1 MIKGFDIKEKD
12 QKYVWHPFTQ
22 VKTDLPPIPIT
33 YADGSAVYD
42 DKGKKYIDCN
52 SSWWVNVH
60 GHGHPHIAQAIFR
73 QFQEIDHVIFAGV
86 THPKAVELAERI
98 VRILPED
105 KFHKVFFS
113 DNGSTAVEVALKMV
127 LQFWYN
133 KGVSKNRLVAIE
145 GAYHGDTFGAMS
157 MGQRG
162 YFNRPFENFF
172 FDTDFIAF
180 PDKHNASTAMN
191 QAIRLFENGDVAGLI
206 LEPLVQGSAGMRM
219 YGKDW
224 LNDLVEVAK
233 ANDVL
238 VVFDEVMTGWGRTGK
253 MFAMDYLLDAPD
265 IVCLS
270 KGLTGGTL
278 PLGLTVTHNEIFEAF
293 LDEDKTKALLHG
305 HSYTGNALACAAA
318 CASLDLFEKEE
329 TKNNMVRVEKMHREH
344 STLFEN
350 HPLVREVRRL
360 GTILAIELQDENP
373 AATYFSS
380 LREKALVFFA
390 EHGMLLRPLGNVI
403 FLNPPYVISDE
414 ELKHCYATIF
424 KFLEQIKSEQ

>member
-1 MIKGFDIKEKD
+1 MIKGFEIKEKD
-12 QKYVWHPFTQ
+12 EKYVWHPFTQ
-22 VKTDLPPIPIT
+22 VKTDLPPIAIT
-33 YADGSAVYD
+33 YADGSSIYD
-42 DKGKKYIDCN
+42 NTGKKYIDCN

-86 THPKAVELAERI
+86 THPKAVELAER
-98 VRILPED
+98 VVNTLPKEA
-105 KFHKVFFS
+105 FHKVFFS

-127 LQFWYN
+127 LQYWYN
-133 KGVSKNRLVAIE
+133 KGIKKNRLVAID

-162 YFNRPFENFF
+162 YFNKPFENFF

-180 PDKHNASTAMN
+180 PHKHNASSALT
-191 QAIRLFENGDVAGLI
+191 QAIKLFENGDVAGLI

-219 YGKDW
+219 YGIDW
-224 LNDLVEVAK
+224 LNDLIDAAK
-233 ANDVL
+233 ANNVL
-238 VVFDEVMTGWGRTGK
+238 IIFDEVMTGWGRTGK
-253 MFAMDYLLDAPD
+253 MFAMDYLSQTPD

-278 PLGLTVTHNEIFEAF
+278 PLGLTVTHDDIFDAF

-318 CASLDLFEKEE
+318 CASLDLFELQETQDNIQRITNLHHQQKE
-329 TKNNMVRVEKMHREH
+329 VFEKH
-344 STLFEN
+344 SA
-350 HPLVREVRRL
+350 VREVRHL
-360 GTILAIELQDENP
+360 GTILAIELQDENST
-373 AATYFSS
+373 ATYFSS
-380 LREKALVFFA
+380 LREKALAFFL
-390 EHGMLLRPLGNVI
+390 ENGMLLRPLGNVI

-414 ELKHCYATIF
+414 ELIHCYSTIY
-424 KFLEQIKSEQ
+424 KFLDQITVK